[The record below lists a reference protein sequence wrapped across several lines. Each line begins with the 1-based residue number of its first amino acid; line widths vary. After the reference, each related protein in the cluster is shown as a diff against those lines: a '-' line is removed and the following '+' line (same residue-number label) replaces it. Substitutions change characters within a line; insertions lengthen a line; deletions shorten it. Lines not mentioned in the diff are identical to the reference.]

1 MARERQTREQ
11 QLNRLVCT
19 DQLTGTLNRR
29 GLLVALE
36 ESRNAAR
43 NLCASSALLTI
54 DIDGF
59 KSINDSLGHPVGDL
73 VLTQACRRISHSVRR
88 HDVVGRAGGD
98 EIWVVM
104 NGVNKH
110 ANVAAMG
117 NNLLRRFAAPIRA
130 KTDVSVTV
138 SIGMALTPD
147 HAIAIDD
154 WIDCSDIALYA
165 AKRNGRN
172 RCVMYNHGLRPSDSA
187 AACDCG

>member
-1 MARERQTREQ
+1 
-11 QLNRLVCT
+11 
-19 DQLTGTLNRR
+19 
-29 GLLVALE
+29 
-36 ESRNAAR
+36 
-43 NLCASSALLTI
+43 
-54 DIDGF
+54 
-59 KSINDSLGHPVGDL
+59 
-73 VLTQACRRISHSVRR
+73 
-88 HDVVGRAGGD
+88 
-98 EIWVVM
+98 M

-147 HAIAIDD
+147 HSIAIDD